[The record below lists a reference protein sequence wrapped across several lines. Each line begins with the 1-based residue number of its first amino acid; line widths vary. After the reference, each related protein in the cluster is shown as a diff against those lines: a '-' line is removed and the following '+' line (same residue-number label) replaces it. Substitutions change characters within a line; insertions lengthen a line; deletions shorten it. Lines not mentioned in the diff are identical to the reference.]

1 MFHRCGGGQTFGRP
15 TKVSADAR
23 YWILVRG
30 LFVTD
35 RASWDWRWSAVA
47 DGMKLVPPDI
57 TFGAAPI
64 DATPRTCGVVHIY
77 MSPNRVF
84 CIVSIIVARSRAVAF
99 RKNRRVSCHC
109 TGFQVARADL
119 QLSLA

>member
-1 MFHRCGGGQTFGRP
+1 MFHHCGGGQTLGRP

-23 YWILVRG
+23 YGFLVRG

-35 RASWDWRWSAVA
+35 RASWDWRWSTVA

-64 DATPRTCGVVHIY
+64 DVTPRTCGVVHIY
-77 MSPNRVF
+77 ISPNGVF
-84 CIVSIIVARSRAVAF
+84 CIVF
-99 RKNRRVSCHC
+99 E
-109 TGFQVARADL
+109 
-119 QLSLA
+119 LS

>member
-1 MFHRCGGGQTFGRP
+1 MKDVPPLRGRPDFGRP

-23 YWILVRG
+23 YGILVRG

-64 DATPRTCGVVHIY
+64 DVTPRTCGVVHIC
-77 MSPNRVF
+77 MVTNGVF
-84 CIVSIIVARSRAVAF
+84 CIVFDHCREESIC
-99 RKNRRVSCHC
+99 RVSKESK
-109 TGFQVARADL
+109 G
-119 QLSLA
+119 